1 MNKEYRT
8 SSPEETEAL
17 GRALGE
23 RLLGRE
29 RSFVAFFG
37 ELGVGK
43 TAFTRG
49 IAAAVGYTKPV
60 KSPTYTILNEYRG
73 GKRDLFHFDLYRI
86 EDEDDLWSVGFW
98 DRLDESGIVIC
109 EWSERIPY
117 DIPADAISVL
127 IEKTDDA
134 QGRKIT
140 IGGIEIEYPGT

>member
-1 MNKEYRT
+1 MNKEYLT
-8 SSPEETEAL
+8 HSPDETEAL

-23 RLLGRE
+23 ALCSRE
-29 RSFVAFFG
+29 RAFVAFFG

-109 EWSERIPY
+109 EWSERIPGV
-117 DIPADAISVL
+117 IP
-127 IEKTDDA
+127 DDA
-134 QGRKIT
+134 VRVTIARGDADDDRIIT
-140 IGGIEIEYPGT
+140 FENL